1 MMTMMIMVK
10 RLRMVVTVNKEMNR
24 HLDCRVGSQVAVICS
39 LVLSFQIADDD
50 DDDDDDDEEEEE
62 SVSR

>member
-1 MMTMMIMVK
+1 MMTMMILVK
-10 RLRMVVTVNKEMNR
+10 RLRMVVTINKEMNR
-24 HLDCRVGSQVAVICS
+24 HLDCRVSSQVAVICS

-50 DDDDDDDEEEEE
+50 DDDDDEEEEE

>member
-10 RLRMVVTVNKEMNR
+10 RLRMVVTINKEMNR
-24 HLDCRVGSQVAVICS
+24 HLDCRVSSQVAVICS

-50 DDDDDDDEEEEE
+50 DNDDDEEEEE

>member
-10 RLRMVVTVNKEMNR
+10 RLRMVVTINKEMNR

-50 DDDDDDDEEEEE
+50 DDDDDDYDDDDD
-62 SVSR
+62 

>member
-1 MMTMMIMVK
+1 
-10 RLRMVVTVNKEMNR
+10 MVVTINKEMNR

-50 DDDDDDDEEEEE
+50 DNDDDEEEEE